1 MIYVNIRNWIWFN
14 LVMAWRFCNIQKMA
28 IGLLLLQSAAGYCE
42 ELPQERMCTANLAES
57 IAVVALDKD
66 GDIRLQDGRVLR
78 LAGLDWPAQDQAEQR
93 AALRQRWAELV
104 MPGGVARRVSARIT
118 GEKDRWGRQA
128 AQVFVLGPDTD
139 PPVWLQGGLLS
150 SGLVVAWPEPA
161 MAMCWAA
168 ALAAETRARAAGSGL
183 WSGLHQHDG
192 STLLRA
198 GGDSPMSRR
207 VVFESRVASVRPGR
221 RVTFVNFAGPRDQT
235 PSWML
240 SARQIRDFQ
249 KAGRDPATFV
259 GKRLRLRAD
268 MELLPRPRL
277 SVAGAQAVD
286 IVE

>member
-1 MIYVNIRNWIWFN
+1 
-14 LVMAWRFCNIQKMA
+14 
-28 IGLLLLQSAAGYCE
+28 
-42 ELPQERMCTANLAES
+42 
-57 IAVVALDKD
+57 
-66 GDIRLQDGRVLR
+66 
-78 LAGLDWPAQDQAEQR
+78 
-93 AALRQRWAELV
+93 
-104 MPGGVARRVSARIT
+104 
-118 GEKDRWGRQA
+118 
-128 AQVFVLGPDTD
+128 
-139 PPVWLQGGLLS
+139 
-150 SGLVVAWPEPA
+150 
-161 MAMCWAA
+161 
-168 ALAAETRARAAGSGL
+168 
-183 WSGLHQHDG
+183 
-192 STLLRA
+192 
-198 GGDSPMSRR
+198 MSRR